1 MSFYRDFIEFQWE
14 KIFFFCKKITI
25 ENHLWYSVR
34 FSFSSWIRIYIQ
46 NFHSTYGYWI
56 KLNFQKFSL
65 VITQN
70 WKKNLEEK
78 NFFFKLDLK
87 IFFDSHFMVVFHAEL
102 EYELRIFLS
111 CTVPEFDWKNQKMF
125 ILQANST
132 KNSFLKKF
140 FIVNSKEFLIED
152 HHLVQFF
159 HADSEYIFKI
169 SLARKDPW
177 PDPDR

>member
-1 MSFYRDFIEFQWE
+1 MLGILKKNEFLSRFHRISMR
-14 KIFFFCKKITI
+14 KIFFFFVKKLQLKIIFDIQFDSVFRVESEYIFRIFTARMVTELNWIFKNFHWLSLKIEKKI
-25 ENHLWYSVR
+25 
-34 FSFSSWIRIYIQ
+34 
-46 NFHSTYGYWI
+46 
-56 KLNFQKFSL
+56 
-65 VITQN
+65 
-70 WKKNLEEK
+70 WKKK
-78 NFFFKLDLK
+78 IFFFKLDLK

-159 HADSEYIFKI
+159 MLIQNIYSKF
-169 SLARKDPW
+169 P
-177 PDPDR
+177 